1 MKKNMRSHTND
12 GLKGTLDLLVTRKR
26 FVTPITAQFLKQLRW
41 ERHVPVASTLALADV
56 ITIRLLSISS
66 ILICDASVLG

>member
-56 ITIRLLSISS
+56 DHHPLAVD
-66 ILICDASVLG
+66 ILDFDL